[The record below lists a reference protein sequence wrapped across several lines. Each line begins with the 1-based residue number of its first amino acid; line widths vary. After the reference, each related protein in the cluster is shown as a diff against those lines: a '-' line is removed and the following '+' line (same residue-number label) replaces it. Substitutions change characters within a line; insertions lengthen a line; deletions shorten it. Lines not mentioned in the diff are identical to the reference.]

1 MSLAAPA
8 ETRAGSIPPAREQL
22 SCRRSWEGSKPRK
35 ERCPVTLRGAGR
47 HGKPLKNERGERRQL
62 HSFVGLNPNKSSA
75 QDIQL
80 PEWFARYT
88 TSIAQWLARLTLS
101 DSLCANKI
109 FVLISRLGRILRET
123 TARIGGP
130 LQDSR
135 GRCGLAWSGS
145 QGGSRCGSQRA
156 TAQVAVA
163 QRLSAAWLVPG
174 ALPMAPP
181 GSA

>member
-1 MSLAAPA
+1 M
-8 ETRAGSIPPAREQL
+8 
-22 SCRRSWEGSKPRK
+22 
-35 ERCPVTLRGAGR
+35 
-47 HGKPLKNERGERRQL
+47 
-62 HSFVGLNPNKSSA
+62 
-75 QDIQL
+75 
-80 PEWFARYT
+80 
-88 TSIAQWLARLTLS
+88 
-101 DSLCANKI
+101 
-109 FVLISRLGRILRET
+109 LISRLGRILRET